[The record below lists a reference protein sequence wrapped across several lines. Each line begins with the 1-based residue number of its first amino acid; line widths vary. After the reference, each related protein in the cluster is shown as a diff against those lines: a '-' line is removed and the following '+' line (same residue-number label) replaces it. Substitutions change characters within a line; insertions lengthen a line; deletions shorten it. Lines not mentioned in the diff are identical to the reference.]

1 MYPKASHR
9 WLMAALMLVLLV
21 VLAGGGWFYRAQE
34 QHLREDAEEDLEA
47 IAQLKAS
54 QIVSWRAERLADAAV
69 LGHSLFF
76 IEGTVRW
83 LAEPQAELEE
93 MILARFQ
100 ALHEY
105 YGYDDILLVDMEGR
119 VRLSLSGQH
128 GPLAE
133 EVAQTL
139 SAAWRDRQSLLTDLH
154 TEPSDSRPHMGAIT
168 PLFASDEPDAAPVGA
183 VILQSDASQ
192 FLYPLIQSWPTPS
205 KSAETLLVRRD
216 GDSVLFL
223 NDLRHQPGAALTLRI
238 PLSQTD
244 VPAVMAVLGREGIVE
259 GKDYRGVEV
268 ISVLHAIPE
277 SPWYMVSKVDKAEA
291 LAEWR
296 TRSTLIG
303 ALIVGLVTSVG
314 TAAGI
319 TWQRTQKEHYRT
331 LLQAEKARQKSE
343 AHYHTVLL
351 SIGDGVIATD
361 AEGRVELLNPV
372 AETLTGWS
380 TGEARGRPL
389 EEVFRIV
396 NEETRQPVA
405 NPVSRVLREGI
416 VVGLAN
422 HTLLIA
428 KDGREIPIADSGA
441 PIYSADGALTG
452 VVLTFRDQSEERAA
466 QKALR
471 ENEAYI
477 RTILDN
483 LPIGVAVNSVDPT
496 VTFSYMN
503 DNFVRCYRTT
513 RELLADPDTFWEA
526 VYENAEFREAIKQ
539 RVVEDVASGDP
550 ERMHWDD
557 VPITRKGEETTFISA
572 RNVPIHGTQLMLS
585 AVWDTTE
592 RMQAQR
598 AEREER
604 VLAEALRDT
613 AAALIGARDLDA
625 VMHTI
630 LQNVA
635 RVVPNDA
642 SNIMLI
648 IDGYAQVVY
657 WHGYGPEKTPYIREF
672 RIPVAQTQNLQH
684 MLTTGS
690 PFLIAH
696 TDQYPGWV
704 HLPVTEWVKS
714 YVGVPIW
721 SHDEVIGFLNLDSGT
736 PGFFNESHAERLRAF
751 ANLVSI
757 AIEHAQLY
765 EQIQRHADELEQR
778 VKERTAQLSQTLRR
792 IEAILNSSTDIIVL
806 CRPDGT
812 ISQVNPAFDE
822 TFQCQPDA
830 ALQPLTSLV
839 VAEHALL
846 LEQAFQGVI
855 RTAQPQRLE
864 VVVHGEGRGTFDAD
878 VVLSPIVEEQAGRV
892 SGVVCSLRDITLHKR
907 MEAQLRQTLEQEIEL
922 SDLKSRYVSMAAH
935 DLRNPLAIIQSAVT
949 LLEHYSERMSAE
961 EKQERHSVI
970 RDSIGRMVTLLDNIL
985 IIGRAESGKL
995 TFNPAPLDVIA
1006 FCQDLAEE
1014 ARQAGGT
1021 TRLIDFS
1028 YQGTCAGASLD
1039 ANLLRH
1045 ILDNLLSNAI
1055 KYSPAE
1061 STITFSLDCQP
1072 DRIVFRVQDQGIGIP
1087 EADQARLFEAFHRA
1101 SNVGHRPGTGL
1112 GLAIVK
1118 QSVDLHGGTIAFE
1131 STEGVGTMFTVV
1143 IPQAPS

>member
-1 MYPKASHR
+1 MHPKASHR
-9 WLMAALMLVLLV
+9 WLMAALTLVLLV

-34 QHLREDAEEDLEA
+34 QHLRDQAEQDLEA
-47 IAQLKAS
+47 IAALKANE
-54 QIVSWRAERLADAAV
+54 IAAWRTNQLANAAV
-69 LGHSLFF
+69 LGRNLFI
-76 IEGTVRW
+76 IEGVLRW
-83 LAEPQAELEE
+83 LADPRGEQAEA
-93 MILARFQ
+93 ILAWFRVLQ
-100 ALHEY
+100 EH
-105 YGYDDILLVDMEGR
+105 YGYRDVVLVDSDGQA
-119 VRLSLSGQH
+119 RLSLSGQLD
-128 GPLAE
+128 PLGD

-139 SAAWRDRQSLLTDLH
+139 TAAWDDRQPVLTDLY
-154 TEPSDSRPHMGAIT
+154 RGYGGAPPRIGVIA
-168 PLFASDEPDAAPVGA
+168 PLFASSQPEAAPLGA
-183 VILQSDASQ
+183 LILQSEAANS
-192 FLYPLIQSWPTPS
+192 LYPLIQSWPTPS
-205 KSAETLLVRRD
+205 KSAETLLVRQD
-216 GDSVLFL
+216 GDAVLHL
-223 NDLRHQPGAALTLRI
+223 NDLRHQPGTALTLRV
-238 PLSQTD
+238 PLSETD
-244 VPAVMAVLGREGIVE
+244 VLTVMAVLGRRGVVE
-259 GKDYRGVEV
+259 GKDSRGVEV
-268 ISVLHAIPE
+268 LSVLHAIPD
-277 SPWYMVSKVDKAEA
+277 SLWFIVVKVDKAEA

-296 TRSTLIG
+296 TRSSLTI
-303 ALIVGLVTSVG
+303 ALILGLVVMVG
-314 TAAGI
+314 TVWGAI
-319 TWQRTQKEHYRT
+319 WQRTQKTHYRR
-331 LLQAEKARQKSE
+331 LFQAEKARHESE
-343 AHYHTVLL
+343 ARHHAVLL
-351 SIGDGVIATD
+351 SIGDGVITTD
-361 AEGRVELLNPV
+361 AEGRVELLNLV

-405 NPVSRVLREGI
+405 NPVHRVMQEGLLI
-416 VVGLAN
+416 GLAN

-428 KDGREIPIADSGA
+428 RDGREIPIADSGA
-441 PIYSADGALTG
+441 PIFDPDGNLSG
-452 VVLTFRDQSEERAA
+452 VVLAFRDQTEERAA

-471 ENEAYI
+471 ASEERYRHLVELSPVALFVNRNNRIEYI
-477 RTILDN
+477 NPAGLTLFGATSAEQI
-483 LPIGVAVNSVDPT
+483 IGKTPYDVFHPDYHALI
-496 VTFSYMN
+496 
-503 DNFVRCYRTT
+503 
-513 RELLADPDTFWEA
+513 RERIRLLAEDRQA
-526 VYENAEFREAIKQ
+526 VPLMEEQIVRLDGTVRDVEVTASPFTDQKGAAIQ
-539 RVVEDVASGDP
+539 VVLHD
-550 ERMHWDD
+550 
-557 VPITRKGEETTFISA
+557 I
-572 RNVPIHGTQLMLS
+572 
-585 AVWDTTE
+585 TE
-592 RMQAQR
+592 RKQAQR
-598 AEREER
+598 AEHEER
-604 VLAEALRDT
+604 ALAEALADT
-613 AAALIGARDLDA
+613 ASALISALDFDA

-648 IDGYAQVVY
+648 TDGYAQVVY
-657 WHGYGPEKTPYIREF
+657 WHGYGPEKTPYIQEF
-672 RIPVAQTQNLQH
+672 RIPVAQTQSLQH
-684 MLTTGS
+684 MLATGS

-696 TDQYPGWV
+696 TDQYPAWV

-721 SHDEVIGFLNLDSGT
+721 SHDNVIGFLNLDSGT

-751 ANLVSI
+751 AHLVSI

-830 ALQPLTSLV
+830 ALFQPLTSLV
-839 VAEHALL
+839 VAEHAPL

-855 RTAQPQRLE
+855 RTAQPHRLE
-864 VVVHGEGRGTFDAD
+864 VVVHCEGRGTFDAD

-892 SGVVCSLRDITLHKR
+892 SGVVCSLRDITLRKR

-922 SDLKSRYVSMAAH
+922 SALKSRYVSMAAH

-961 EKQERHSVI
+961 EKRERHSVI
-970 RDSIGRMVTLLDNIL
+970 RDSIGRMVTLLDDIL

-1131 STEGVGTMFTVV
+1131 STEGVGTTFTVV